1 MELTQLLLV
10 AQPLLL
16 RAVVVGLAVILLVVM
31 AVLVEVQM
39 GAICPQRELEQRVKE
54 MLVVRQLLI
63 TEAVAVVLAL

>member
-16 RAVVVGLAVILLVVM
+16 RVVAVVLAVILLVVM

-63 TEAVAVVLAL
+63 TEAVEAVLAL